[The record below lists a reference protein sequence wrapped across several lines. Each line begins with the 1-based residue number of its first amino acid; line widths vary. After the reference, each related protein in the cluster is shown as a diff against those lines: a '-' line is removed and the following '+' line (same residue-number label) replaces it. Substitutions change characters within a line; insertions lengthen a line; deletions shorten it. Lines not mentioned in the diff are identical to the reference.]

1 MKRVLLS
8 GALGI
13 AFLGVGAGGMYL
25 YDRQHPRVVTHTI
38 TRIDTRTVTE
48 PVSNDPDLT
57 GQWVNQANSTYTL
70 RLIDTAGELSGSM
83 LIPVDNG
90 NGVGRPTQ
98 MPLTGSIHN
107 GTINLTLDE
116 GLGKISVSG
125 ELVAADTLRLEWT
138 SSKGKL
144 VEWIYRPAGP

>member
-8 GALGI
+8 AALGI

-48 PVSNDPDLT
+48 PAASDPDLT
-57 GQWVNQANSTYTL
+57 GQWLNQANSTYTL

-90 NGVGRPTQ
+90 NGVGRPAQ
-98 MPLTGSIHN
+98 MPLTGSIQN

-116 GLGKISVSG
+116 GLGRISVSG
-125 ELVAADTLRLEWT
+125 ELVASDTLRLEWT

-144 VEWIYRPAGP
+144 VEWIYRPARP